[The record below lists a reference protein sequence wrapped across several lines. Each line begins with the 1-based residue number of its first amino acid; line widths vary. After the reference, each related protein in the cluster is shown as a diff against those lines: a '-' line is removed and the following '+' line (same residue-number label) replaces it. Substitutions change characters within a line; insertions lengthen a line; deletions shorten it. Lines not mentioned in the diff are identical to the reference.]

1 MATPLEKVMA
11 NAKDKI
17 PFMMFTDIVRLYW
30 VHSHL
35 MCNLPTFNASV
46 SYPVLKQGIYPPY
59 PFNCQIEEIAAVDTL
74 TNGSK
79 ISIQGVTK
87 VFSGKR
93 GEVTALKELSM
104 DVTDGEFLVIV
115 GASGCGKTTLLNLV
129 AGFDMPTEGQILLD
143 GQPVTGI
150 TPECGMIFQ
159 QYALFPWKTVQ
170 DKVEFGMK
178 MKRMPVKDR
187 RERAA
192 RFIDIVG
199 LNGFEQTYPHH
210 LSGGM
215 KQRVSIARSLANNP
229 KVMLLDEPFAALDA
243 MTRQVLQ
250 EQLVRIYEKHRKTI
264 VFITHSIDEALLLSS
279 RIMVMTARPGRIAQ
293 EIVND
298 LPHPRNADV
307 QLSSRYMELK
317 RTIWDSVQA
326 EVMKSMEVET
336 D

>member
-1 MATPLEKVMA
+1 M
-11 NAKDKI
+11 
-17 PFMMFTDIVRLYW
+17 
-30 VHSHL
+30 
-35 MCNLPTFNASV
+35 
-46 SYPVLKQGIYPPY
+46 
-59 PFNCQIEEIAAVDTL
+59 DTL
-74 TNGSK
+74 GRAK
-79 ISIQGVTK
+79 ISVQAVTK
-87 VFSGKR
+87 RFSGKR
-93 GEVTALKELSM
+93 GQVTALKELSL
-104 DVTDGEFLVIV
+104 DVQDGEFVVIV

-129 AGFDMPTEGQILLD
+129 AGFEKPSQGRILLD
-143 GQPVTGI
+143 EEPVTGI

-170 DKVEFGMK
+170 ANVEFGLK
-178 MKRMPVKDR
+178 MKRMPVKQR

-199 LNGFEQTYPHH
+199 LKGFEKTYPHH

-215 KQRVSIARSLANNP
+215 KQRVSIARSLANDP

-264 VFITHSIDEALLLSS
+264 IFITHSIDEALLLSS
-279 RIMVMTARPGRIAQ
+279 RIVVMTARPGRIAQ
-293 EIVND
+293 DIVND
-298 LPHPRNADV
+298 LPHPRNATV
-307 QLSSRYMELK
+307 QLSSRYMDLK

-326 EVMKSMEVET
+326 EVMKSMEVEA

>member
-1 MATPLEKVMA
+1 M
-11 NAKDKI
+11 
-17 PFMMFTDIVRLYW
+17 
-30 VHSHL
+30 
-35 MCNLPTFNASV
+35 
-46 SYPVLKQGIYPPY
+46 
-59 PFNCQIEEIAAVDTL
+59 DTL
-74 TNGSK
+74 DPRPK
-79 ISIQGVTK
+79 ISVQAVTK
-87 VFSGKR
+87 VFAGKR
-93 GEVTALKELSM
+93 GEVRALQDLSL
-104 DVTDGEFLVIV
+104 DVQDGEFVVIV

-129 AGFDMPTEGQILLD
+129 AGFDAPTEGQILL
-143 GQPVTGI
+143 GGKAVTGI

-170 DKVEFGMK
+170 ENVEFGLK
-178 MKRMPVKDR
+178 MKRAPKAER
-187 RERAA
+187 KERAA

-199 LNGFEQTYPHH
+199 LKGFERTYPHH

-229 KVMLLDEPFAALDA
+229 AVLLLDEPFAALDA

-279 RIMVMTARPGRIAQ
+279 RILVMTARPGRIAQ

-298 LPHPRNADV
+298 LPYPRNADV
-307 QLSSRYMELK
+307 QLSERYMELK

-326 EVMKSMEVET
+326 EVLKSMEVEAG
-336 D
+336 